1 MAIDNFDMTVNFNA
15 GQRLCGLN
23 KIAEIRAEMREINKR
38 VKQQDKKNRPVPH
51 AIMDKDLARFLA
63 DMRDEHDKKY
73 EQNNRAL
80 SALFYLAGI
89 KTARH
94 GVDVVEMSDQ
104 EKKALIIAMNHFR
117 VMVSL
122 FSERL
127 TLSV

>member
-23 KIAEIRAEMREINKR
+23 KIAEIRAGMREINKR
-38 VKQQDKKNRPVPH
+38 VQQQDKKNRPVPH
-51 AIMDKDLARFLA
+51 AIMDKELARFLA
-63 DMRDEHDKKY
+63 DMRNKHDKKY

-94 GVDVVEMSDQ
+94 GVDVVEMTDQ
-104 EKKALIIAMNHFR
+104 EKRALIIAMNHFR

-122 FSERL
+122 FPERL
-127 TLSV
+127 TLPV